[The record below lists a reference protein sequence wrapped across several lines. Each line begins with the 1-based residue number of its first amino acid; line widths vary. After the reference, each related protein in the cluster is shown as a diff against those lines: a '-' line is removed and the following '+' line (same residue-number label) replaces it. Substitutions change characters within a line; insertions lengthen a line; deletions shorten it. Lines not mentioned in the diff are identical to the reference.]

1 MWTKQI
7 SASSSSIWVKRK
19 TDATAALA
27 GTVWEASSVFTEGS
41 TPTWDELTGEVNAH
55 ITPVTLTQ
63 PSIISRLFKSVADKS
78 GNYDSLIAGNVGKS
92 QKSNRDMRTRRS
104 GWSLSGDM
112 TAYSMF
118 PNGFVQAFGKY
129 SNKQAAAIFH
139 SCVPTHP
146 RMVLWATQS
155 SAQNK
160 HFENSHKSANS
171 ARDSLKVPRHSCI
184 NHAIIISAYSERRDR
199 SASLWEIRGSPDCDK
214 TQLIVMSFFFSSFFG
229 RFPALTK
236 QA

>member
-92 QKSNRDMRTRRS
+92 QKSTETCEPGDLGEVWAETWQLTACFLMALYKRLVNIQTNKPQLSFTVVFLHIPEWSCERRS
-104 GWSLSGDM
+104 RVPKTNILR
-112 TAYSMF
+112 TATKALIQR
-118 PNGFVQAFGKY
+118 GIVLRCHG
-129 SNKQAAAIFH
+129 
-139 SCVPTHP
+139 TH
-146 RMVLWATQS
+146 A
-155 SAQNK
+155 
-160 HFENSHKSANS
+160 
-171 ARDSLKVPRHSCI
+171 
-184 NHAIIISAYSERRDR
+184 
-199 SASLWEIRGSPDCDK
+199 
-214 TQLIVMSFFFSSFFG
+214 
-229 RFPALTK
+229 
-236 QA
+236 